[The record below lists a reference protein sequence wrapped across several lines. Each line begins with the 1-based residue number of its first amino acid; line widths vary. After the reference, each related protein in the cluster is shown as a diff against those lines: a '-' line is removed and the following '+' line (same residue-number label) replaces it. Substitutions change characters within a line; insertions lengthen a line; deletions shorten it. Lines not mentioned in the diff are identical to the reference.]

1 MNPAQCRHRTW
12 QERVGGAISVGVPV
26 LVALHLGASCAVEE
40 QVGIVATE
48 LNIEAHVRKMAT
60 AEFVRDDSVSNKIM
74 AVLTVSADQQQDGIQ
89 WPPSLMTRLP
99 RPVWSLLPLNNIENP
114 AEYYA

>member
-26 LVALHLGASCAVEE
+26 LVALHLGACCADKE

-48 LNIEAHVRKMAT
+48 LNKPEH
-60 AEFVRDDSVSNKIM
+60 
-74 AVLTVSADQQQDGIQ
+74 
-89 WPPSLMTRLP
+89 
-99 RPVWSLLPLNNIENP
+99 
-114 AEYYA
+114 